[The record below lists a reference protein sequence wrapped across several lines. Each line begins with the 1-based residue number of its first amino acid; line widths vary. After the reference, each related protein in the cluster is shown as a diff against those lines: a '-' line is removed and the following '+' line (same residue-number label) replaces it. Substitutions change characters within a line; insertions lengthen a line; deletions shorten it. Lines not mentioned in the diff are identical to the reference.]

1 MFRSILTLFSIATAA
16 NAALLTFTDYATWAA
31 AVGQPINTVTFSAT
45 TPGSY
50 GAGLSEGGVLF
61 EGISAGPW
69 DNYLWTVSV
78 GYCAATGCI
87 VGPPTEAG
95 ALGATDGYLR
105 ATLPF
110 PVTAVAM
117 EVGAYHSAGDIPEF
131 RFSNGDTYT
140 GPADPGGATFYG
152 FISTTAFT
160 YVDYHVSVG
169 ASNGDFTV
177 MDTFYYPAPEPSP
190 ALLLPGALAG
200 LLVLK
205 RRRATSRTYGR

>member
-1 MFRSILTLFSIATAA
+1 MFRFALAMFCLASAA
-16 NAALLTFTDYATWAA
+16 PAALLTFTDYATWAA
-31 AVGQPINTVTFSAT
+31 AVAQPIHTVTFATT

-50 GAGLSEGGVLF
+50 AGGLTEGGVLF

-69 DNYLWTVSV
+69 DNYLWTSAA

-110 PVTAVAM
+110 AVYAVAM
-117 EVGAYHSAGDIPEF
+117 EVGSYNSAGDIPEF
-131 RFSNGDTYT
+131 RFSNGDFYT
-140 GPADPGGATFYG
+140 APPDPGGATFYG
-152 FISTTAFT
+152 FISTSAFT

-169 ASNGDFTV
+169 ASSGDFTV
-177 MDTFYYPAPEPSP
+177 MDTFYYPTPEPSAT
-190 ALLLPGALAG
+190 ALLAGGLAA
-200 LLVLK
+200 LVLK
-205 RRRATSRTYGR
+205 RRRRAPRDGE